1 MRNLIIDIGNSRIKS
16 ALFEAK
22 GVVGDHAFDSLD
34 SAVEFWKNMNFDHC
48 LVSSVRMDEDEL
60 KNVLPFDFLF
70 LNHSTPLPILN
81 GYATPKTLGLDRIA
95 AAIGAWQ
102 IAGKGPV
109 LAIDLGSC
117 VTYELVDDL
126 SIYRGGAIS
135 PGLAMRARAMHEF
148 TARLP
153 LISLK
158 EKPTE
163 LTGNS
168 TLTCMESGVWF
179 GLEFEMLGQ
188 IESYRL
194 KFPEIRVFLC
204 GGDAQSFVSMA
215 KDHIFVVPNLVL
227 FGLNC
232 ILNHNVE

>member
-16 ALFEAK
+16 AVFEEK
-22 GVVGDHAFDSLD
+22 GLVGDHVFDSLD
-34 SAVEFWKNMNFDHC
+34 SAIEFWQNMGFDRC
-48 LVSSVRMDEDEL
+48 LVSSVRNEEEEL
-60 KNVLPFDFLF
+60 RQSLPFDFLY
-70 LNHSTPLPILN
+70 LTHATPLPILN
-81 GYATPKTLGLDRIA
+81 GYATPKSLGLDRIA

-102 IAGKGPV
+102 ISGKGPV

-126 SIYRGGAIS
+126 SIYQGGAIS
-135 PGLAMRARAMHEF
+135 PGLLMRARAMHEF

-153 LISLK
+153 MISLN
-158 EKPTE
+158 EKAKE
-163 LTGNS
+163 LTGDS
-168 TLTCMESGVWF
+168 TVACMESGVWY

-188 IESYRL
+188 IAAYRR
-194 KFPEIRVFLC
+194 KFPEIQVFLC